1 MYFKQI
7 LFSLF
12 IALPFIASHSSA
24 AMTQADSNLFV
35 AALTGNEQI
44 DQYISNEVSA
54 ETLGQ
59 ALYYA
64 AQGGNL
70 QAVDK
75 LLKDGVVEHIAST
88 DFARTFNRLVENHNL
103 TEQTII
109 AIINRLFAC
118 PRARA
123 SIVTDDVFQALARA
137 VQARRVQLIICL
149 STNAA

>member
-1 MYFKQI
+1 MHCKHI

-12 IALPFIASHSSA
+12 ITLPLIISQSSY

-35 AALTGNEQI
+35 AALTGSESI
-44 DQYISNEVSA
+44 DPYISNEVSA

-75 LLKDGVVEHIAST
+75 LLEDGIVQRVTPT

-109 AIINRLFAC
+109 AVINRLFAC

-123 SIVTDDVFQALARA
+123 SIVADDVFQALARA

>member
-1 MYFKQI
+1 MHCKQI

-12 IALPFIASHSSA
+12 ITLPFIASHSSA

-35 AALTGNEQI
+35 AALTGSESI

-59 ALYYA
+59 AFYYA

-75 LLKDGVVEHIAST
+75 LLEDGVVQRIAPT
-88 DFARTFNRLVENHNL
+88 DFARTFNRLIENRTL
-103 TEQTII
+103 SEETII
-109 AIINRLFAC
+109 VVINRLFAC

-123 SIVTDDVFQALARA
+123 SIVIDDVFQALARA
-137 VQARRVQLIICL
+137 VQARRLQLVICL